1 MSTAYAG
8 PPATVTCPTCGFTKT
23 ARTPGIAAKSLA
35 DHSCERQQEL
45 KDRAARVLAHKTK
58 EGVKRDC
65 KCKHAQHTHGTRTAY
80 VVDKCRCRPCM
91 DASTT
96 VQSQR
101 NKDIAYGRH
110 DTGRVDAEPVRAH
123 VNYLSENGIS
133 LKQLA
138 KLSGVSN
145 STVCTLMYGRTDRGH
160 KPYPRVHKSTADR
173 ILAVRPE
180 LENMASGRTIDATG
194 TVRRLRSLVAIG
206 WSQAR
211 IGKQLGVAP
220 GNTTK
225 LLNADVVSVRRA
237 QQVKALYDRAW
248 NRPQTGTD
256 WHAKAAATR
265 ARNMAA
271 ARGWVSPLAWDDDT
285 IDDPASVPDTGD
297 KPQKQEAL
305 AENVEFMVTTGAS
318 RDEIAHR
325 IGAASW
331 ETVERQLHR
340 TGRGDL
346 VGLVKNDTR
355 DNARHASKGR
365 AA

>member
-1 MSTAYAG
+1 MSARV
-8 PPATVTCPTCGFTKT
+8 PAVETTVTHDCGFTKT
-23 ARTPGIAAKSLA
+23 GRTAGIAAKSLA
-35 DHSCERQQEL
+35 DHSCEHQQKL
-45 KDRAARVLAHKTK
+45 KDRAARVEARKTR

-65 KCKHAQHTHGTRTAY
+65 QCPKAQHPHGTRTAY

-101 NKDIAYGRH
+101 NRDIAYGRH

-123 VNYLSENGIS
+123 VNHLVENGIS
-133 LKQLA
+133 QKQLA
-138 KLSGVSN
+138 KVSGVAP
-145 STVCTLMYGRTDRGH
+145 STICTLMYGRPERGH
-160 KPYPRVHKSTADR
+160 APYPRVSKRNADR
-173 ILAVRPE
+173 ILAIRPS
-180 LENMASGRTIDATG
+180 LDNMAAGRTIDATG
-194 TVRRLRSLVAIG
+194 TVRRLQALVAIG

-211 IGKQLGVAP
+211 IGKQIGIAP

-225 LLNADVVSVRRA
+225 LMNATQVSVRRA
-237 QQVKALYDRAW
+237 QQIKELYDRAW
-248 NRPQTGTD
+248 NRPQTGAD
-256 WHAKAAATR
+256 WHAKTSATK
-265 ARNMAA
+265 ARKMAA

-285 IDDPASVPDTGD
+285 IDDPAAVPDTGD

-305 AENVEFMVTTGAS
+305 AENIEFMLTTGAS
-318 RDEIAHR
+318 RDEIAQR
-325 IGAASW
+325 IGAGSW

-340 TGRGDL
+340 MGRGDL
-346 VGLVKNDTR
+346 VALVKNDTR